1 MILPQRESYPV
12 NTIWSCYRI
21 HTGTVR
27 EAVGSAFLG
36 ASVTQHDGQTDVT
49 SEAKHVN
56 EKTKRGL
63 LDYPI
68 HFVAARWDLPCRRSF
83 AGQGIIPHMIVPSSG
98 RFLQLLSFGAFL
110 LVSSRSFIVGRF
122 KPKMTL
128 HGGTEAEEDDTTI
141 RATPQ
146 WDPIQ
151 QIYVGGVVPE
161 NAEVQSLIQ
170 RNSGYLRLFGY
181 GSLCWNPGDGA
192 LSKPGVAG
200 TLGRARGYKRCWAQK
215 STDHRGRPEFPG
227 IVCTLLADN
236 EVDEI
241 RRMPQGVVVTRSKES
256 TMTEGVIYLMPPEL
270 VNECLEELD
279 FREKGGY
286 ARDII
291 EVEEDETGKTYQALL
306 YRGTP
311 DNPAM
316 WQRALLDLPL
326 AAAVIS
332 VSEGPS
338 GENDFYLNSLDRF
351 LSDTHTIAAENDD
364 TTSLANMVRY
374 FQSKS
379 QLFFLFGSGSNQ
391 HNQLLLDRPNNAAML
406 ANRGEDAHDQKEIV
420 LCTPSG
426 DDSATCKP
434 VKLFAGGGHSGLLT
448 DKGDL
453 YLWGW
458 NDDGQCAN
466 CGAGGDSNSEC
477 PLPMIEPLS
486 GLVVESAALG
496 FSHTLVVEKGTGH
509 VYAFGSDE
517 RGQVTGTTPP
527 KDHTVQG
534 IPRMPD
540 CLKGMRAVTVAA
552 GLFHSAVLTAEG
564 DLLTF
569 GSNQY
574 AQGGNATEAMGP
586 WKPSDGSRLVTV
598 ACGRRHTIVSDE
610 KGRVWTFG
618 ENKYGQ
624 LGRSIDGKKVDPV
637 PALVEGIMVPMDG
650 SIVHVECGWSHSV
663 VMLQTKN
670 GELAVYGWGRND
682 KGQLGLGTRANVAY
696 STRLFEGIHV
706 KQVVCGSEFTMVVDS
721 TGKIWGCGWNEQ

>member
-1 MILPQRESYPV
+1 
-12 NTIWSCYRI
+12 
-21 HTGTVR
+21 
-27 EAVGSAFLG
+27 
-36 ASVTQHDGQTDVT
+36 
-49 SEAKHVN
+49 
-56 EKTKRGL
+56 
-63 LDYPI
+63 
-68 HFVAARWDLPCRRSF
+68 
-83 AGQGIIPHMIVPSSG
+83 
-98 RFLQLLSFGAFL
+98 
-110 LVSSRSFIVGRF
+110 
-122 KPKMTL
+122 MTL
-128 HGGTEAEEDDTTI
+128 SGISKTAEEDISI

-170 RNSGYLRLFGY
+170 RNGGYLRLFGY
-181 GSLCWNPGDGA
+181 GSLCWNPGSGA
-192 LSKPGVAG
+192 LAKPGVTG

-241 RRMPQGVVVTRSKES
+241 RRVPDGVTVTPSTES
-256 TMTEGVIYLMPPEL
+256 TMTEGVIYLIPPEL
-270 VNECLEELD
+270 VDQCLEELD

-291 EVEEDETGKTYQALL
+291 EVEEDETGTIFQALL

-338 GENDFYLNSLDRF
+338 GGNDFYLNSLDRF
-351 LSDTHTIAAENDD
+351 LSDTHTIAADNDD
-364 TTSLANMVRY
+364 TTSLANMARY
-374 FQSKS
+374 FQTKS

-406 ANRGEDAHDQKEIV
+406 RNRGEDAQDQKEIV
-420 LCTPSG
+420 LCTPSSN
-426 DDSATCKP
+426 DSTSCKP

-448 DKGDL
+448 NKGEL

-466 CGAGGDSNSEC
+466 CVLGGESSEC
-477 PLPMIEPLS
+477 PLPMVEPLA
-486 GLVVESAALG
+486 GLVVENAALG
-496 FSHTLVVEKGTGH
+496 FSHTLVVEKGTGK

-517 RGQVTGTTPP
+517 RGQVTGGAPSE
-527 KDHTVQG
+527 DDTVLR
-534 IPRMPD
+534 IPRTPV
-540 CLKGMRAVTVAA
+540 CLKGVRAIAVAS
-552 GLFHSAVLTAEG
+552 GLFHSAVLTEEG
-564 DLLTF
+564 ELLTF
-569 GSNQY
+569 GSNQF
-574 AQGGNATEAMGP
+574 AQGLETTEAAGR
-586 WKPSDGSRLVTV
+586 WKPRDASRLVTV

-610 KGRVWTFG
+610 KGRVWTLG

-624 LGRSIDGKKVDPV
+624 LGRSIDGKKVDAV
-637 PALVEGIMVPMDG
+637 PSLVEGISAPMGG
-650 SIVHVECGWSHSV
+650 SVVQIECGWSHCV
-663 VMLQTKN
+663 VMLRTKD
-670 GELAVYGWGRND
+670 GAHLVYGWGRND
-682 KGQLGLGTRANVAY
+682 KGQLGLGTRANVHHP
-696 STRLFEGIHV
+696 TRLFDGINV

-721 TGKIWGCGWNEQ
+721 TGQIWGCGWNEQ